1 MATTMITADMVKKL
15 RDQTGAGMM
24 ECKNALTEANGDFE
38 EANTIL
44 RKRGLA
50 SAAKKAGRAT
60 SEGLIAHRV
69 SADHGTGTLAEVSC
83 ESDFVARTPDF
94 QQLMSDVLDL
104 VDQAGTG
111 ATEAW
116 LQDPEGPVKKRVAA
130 TIAKMGENIAVSRL
144 VRFSG
149 DYVGQYIHTVGGKLG
164 VQVEFSGVTPAV
176 RDREEFKGLVK
187 ELTMHIA
194 AANPSPQWVTRDM
207 VPADV
212 IDKERG
218 IYRAQ
223 MESSGKPANIIDKIV
238 EGKLGSFYQQVVLL
252 EQESVIREAKP
263 RIKDVIAEANK
274 ALGASVTVARFAR
287 LKVGEASA

>member
-1 MATTMITADMVKKL
+1 MTTTAITADMVKKL

-24 ECKNALTEANGDFE
+24 ECKNALTQANGDVD
-38 EANTIL
+38 EAVTIL

-69 SADHGTGTLAEVSC
+69 AADHTAGLLVEVNC

-94 QQLMSDVLDL
+94 QQLMNDVLDL
-104 VDQAGTG
+104 VEQAGDG
-111 ATEAW
+111 ATDAW
-116 LQDPEGPVKKRVAA
+116 LQDPDGPVKKRVSA
-130 TIAKMGENIAVSRL
+130 TIAKLGENMGVSR
-144 VRFSG
+144 VARYTG

-164 VQVEFSGVTPAV
+164 VQVDFSGVTPAV
-176 RDREEFKGLVK
+176 RDRDEFKGLVR
-187 ELTMHIA
+187 EITMHIA
-194 AANPSPQWVTRDM
+194 AASPSPQYVTREA

-212 IDKERG
+212 LDKERA

-223 MESSGKPANIIDKIV
+223 MESSGKPANILDKIV

-252 EQESVIREAKP
+252 EQESVIRETKP
-263 RIKDVIAEANK
+263 KVKDVIAEANK
-274 ALGASVTVARFAR
+274 ALGAQVAIKRFVR
-287 LKVGEASA
+287 MKVGEAPA

>member
-1 MATTMITADMVKKL
+1 MTTTAITADMVKKL

-24 ECKNALTEANGDFE
+24 ECKSALTEANGDFE

-69 SADHGTGTLAEVSC
+69 AADHSAGTLAEVNC

-104 VDQAGTG
+104 VDDAGDN
-111 ATEAW
+111 ATDAW

-130 TIAKMGENIAVSRL
+130 TIAKLGENMGVSRIA
-144 VRFSG
+144 RFTG

-164 VQVEFSGVTPAV
+164 VQVEFGGVTPEV
-176 RDREEFKGLVK
+176 RTRDEFKSLVR
-187 ELTMHIA
+187 EITMHIA
-194 AANPSPQWVTRDM
+194 AANPSPQYLTRDA

-212 IDKERG
+212 LDKERG

-238 EGKLGSFYQQVVLL
+238 EGKLGAFYQQVVLL
-252 EQESVIREAKP
+252 EQESVIRESKP
-263 RIKDVIAEANK
+263 KIKDVVAEANK
-274 ALGASVTVARFAR
+274 ALNASVSIARFAR
-287 LKVGEASA
+287 LKVGEAAQ